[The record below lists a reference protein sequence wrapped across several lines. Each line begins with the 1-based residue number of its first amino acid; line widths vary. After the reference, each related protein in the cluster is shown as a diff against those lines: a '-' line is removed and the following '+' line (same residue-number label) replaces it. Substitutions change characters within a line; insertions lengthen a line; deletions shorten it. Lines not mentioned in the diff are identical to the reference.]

1 MTTWQHVF
9 GKCLK
14 CVRSRIICHVSAPF
28 FVDNKHQQTSNYIA
42 FLFLCN
48 AYFVYPFFLPLE
60 HPTLDFDWNAVCQ
73 QLVDQ
78 TYFTL

>member
-1 MTTWQHVF
+1 MYQLLSLWTKNT
-9 GKCLK
+9 
-14 CVRSRIICHVSAPF
+14 
-28 FVDNKHQQTSNYIA
+28 NKASNYIA

-48 AYFVYPFFLPLE
+48 AYFAYPIFLPLE
-60 HPTLDFDWNAVCQ
+60 HPTLDFDCNAVSQ